1 MAVGRHYRAECE
13 LRAVDRMKRYNISE
27 TELVLEVSQDIPG
40 EDRLAAMSQAI
51 GMVRSVQNINDGS
64 TPLKN
69 SVDKILANRKK
80 LGLNLD
86 GTVPA

>member
-1 MAVGRHYRAECE
+1 MALGRHYRAECE
-13 LRAVDRMKRYNISE
+13 LRAIDRMKRYNISE
-27 TELVLEVSQDIPG
+27 TELVVEVAQNIPG
-40 EDRLAAMSQAI
+40 EDRLTAMSQAI

-69 SVDKILANRKK
+69 SVDNILTNRKK
-80 LGLNLD
+80 LGLNIN

>member
-1 MAVGRHYRAECE
+1 MAIGRHYRAECE
-13 LRAVDRMKRYNISE
+13 LRAVDRVKRYNISE
-27 TELVLEVSQDIPG
+27 TELVVEIAQDIPG